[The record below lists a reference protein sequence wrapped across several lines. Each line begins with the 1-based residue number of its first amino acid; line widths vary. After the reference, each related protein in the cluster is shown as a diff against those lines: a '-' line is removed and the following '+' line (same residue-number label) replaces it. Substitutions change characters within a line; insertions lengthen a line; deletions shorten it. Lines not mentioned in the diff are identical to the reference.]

1 VKILPANGRQLGE
14 PATASSS
21 ISSSFSIDSMEEY
34 ERLKLKLFIL
44 TICFSAFIGLI
55 VMVVYGWNVS
65 LNYLLGA
72 CTGVVYLRMLAR
84 GIDRL
89 DDRNKRLG
97 YARFAVFALLI
108 VIASRWKQ
116 LQILPAFLGFI
127 TYKASLLV
135 ILAQDLM
142 REFRPSKI

>member
-1 VKILPANGRQLGE
+1 MKIIPANGREPSE

-21 ISSSFSIDSMEEY
+21 VSSIDSMEEY
-34 ERLKLKLFIL
+34 EQLKLKLFIL
-44 TICFSAFIGLI
+44 TIGFSAFISLVIG
-55 VMVVYGWNVS
+55 VVYGWNVS

-84 GIDRL
+84 GVDRL
-89 DDRNKRLG
+89 DPQNRRLG
-97 YARFAVFALLI
+97 YTRFAVFVILI
-108 VIASRWKQ
+108 VIASRLKQ

-135 ILAQDLM
+135 ILAQDLT
-142 REFRPSKI
+142 REFRSPKI

>member
-1 VKILPANGRQLGE
+1 
-14 PATASSS
+14 
-21 ISSSFSIDSMEEY
+21 
-34 ERLKLKLFIL
+34 
-44 TICFSAFIGLI
+44 
-55 VMVVYGWNVS
+55 MVVYGWNVS